1 MQHDCMNFS
10 RRNAMLKEVG
20 TSGQISLGKKFA
32 GQLYDAVFHQDG
44 RVELL
49 PMKVVPAVPAMPQV
63 REDVATYAVK
73 EPERATATL
82 STAENRQWVADHSAE
97 IAKYNAWAS
106 TREPY
111 AQRVR
116 RWRQSQMDKPEP

>member
-1 MQHDCMNFS
+1 
-10 RRNAMLKEVG
+10 MLKEVG
-20 TSGQISLGKKFA
+20 ASGQISLGKKFA

-49 PMKVVPAVPAMPQV
+49 PMKVVPAVPTAPQV

-73 EPERATATL
+73 EPERATAAP
-82 STAENRQWVADHSAE
+82 STAENRQWVADHAAE
-97 IAKYNAWAS
+97 IAQYNAWAS

-116 RWRQSQMDKPEP
+116 RWRQSQMDKPKL

>member
-1 MQHDCMNFS
+1 
-10 RRNAMLKEVG
+10 MLKEVG
-20 TSGQISLGKKFA
+20 ASGQISLGKKFA

-49 PMKVVPAVPAMPQV
+49 PVKVVPAEPQV
-63 REDVATYAVK
+63 REDAATYEVK
-73 EPERATATL
+73 SPVRTRTDSVAA
-82 STAENRQWVADHSAE
+82 AENQKWAADHASE
-97 IAKYNAWAS
+97 IARYNAWAT

-116 RWRQSQMDKPEP
+116 RWRQSQADKPTPVPI

>member
-1 MQHDCMNFS
+1 
-10 RRNAMLKEVG
+10 MLKEVG
-20 TSGQISLGKKFA
+20 ASGQISLGKKFA

-49 PMKVVPAVPAMPQV
+49 PVKVVPAQPQV
-63 REDVATYAVK
+63 REGAATYAA
-73 EPERATATL
+73 RAPVRPTAAAAAA
-82 STAENRQWVADHSAE
+82 AENRQWVADHAAE
-97 IAKYNAWAS
+97 IAQYNAWAS

-116 RWRQSQMDKPEP
+116 RWRQAQTDKPTTSAT

>member
-1 MQHDCMNFS
+1 
-10 RRNAMLKEVG
+10 MLKEVG
-20 TSGQISLGKKFA
+20 ASGQISLGKKFA
-32 GQLYDAVFHQDG
+32 GQLYDAVFHPDG

-49 PMKVVPAVPAMPQV
+49 PVKVVPAEPQV
-63 REDVATYAVK
+63 REDVAAYESKSPIRTSPASV
-73 EPERATATL
+73 AA
-82 STAENRQWVADHSAE
+82 AENEKWVADHAAE

-116 RWRQSQMDKPEP
+116 RWRQSQADKPTSSPT

>member
-1 MQHDCMNFS
+1 
-10 RRNAMLKEVG
+10 MLKEVG
-20 TSGQISLGKKFA
+20 ASGQISLGKKFA
-32 GQLYDAVFHQDG
+32 GQLYDAVFHPDG

-49 PMKVVPAVPAMPQV
+49 PVKVVPADLQVGEEVASYEVKSPVRPQSV
-63 REDVATYAVK
+63 SVAA
-73 EPERATATL
+73 AG
-82 STAENRQWVADHSAE
+82 NRKWAADNAAE

-116 RWRQSQMDKPEP
+116 RWRQSQADKPTALPT

>member
-1 MQHDCMNFS
+1 
-10 RRNAMLKEVG
+10 MLKEVG
-20 TSGQISLGKKFA
+20 ASGQISLGKKFA

-49 PMKVVPAVPAMPQV
+49 PVKVVPAAPQV
-63 REDVATYAVK
+63 REDAATYEVK
-73 EPERATATL
+73 APVRTRPDSVIA
-82 STAENRQWVADHSAE
+82 AENQKWATDHASE
-97 IAKYNAWAS
+97 IAQYNAWAN

-116 RWRQSQMDKPEP
+116 RWRQSQAEKPTPSPI

>member
-1 MQHDCMNFS
+1 MPHDGMKNLQGII
-10 RRNAMLKEVG
+10 MLKEVG
-20 TSGQISLGKKFA
+20 ASGQISLGKKFA

-49 PMKVVPAVPAMPQV
+49 PMKVVPALPQV
-63 REDVATYAVK
+63 REDVAAYAVK
-73 EPERATATL
+73 EPERTAAAT
-82 STAENRQWVADHSAE
+82 STAENQQWVADHAAE
-97 IAKYNAWAS
+97 IAQYNAWAS

-116 RWRQSQMDKPEP
+116 RWRQSQTDKPTSSVT